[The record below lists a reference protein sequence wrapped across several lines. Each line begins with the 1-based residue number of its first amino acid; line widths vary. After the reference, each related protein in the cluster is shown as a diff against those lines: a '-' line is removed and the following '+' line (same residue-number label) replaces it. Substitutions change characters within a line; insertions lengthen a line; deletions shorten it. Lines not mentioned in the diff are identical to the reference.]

1 MKLLMT
7 TLAGLLASASF
18 ATACEI
24 TLRSSD
30 THPDGY
36 PTVEGVKAM
45 AEEVRD
51 VSRVRGRRRA
61 PSGGR
66 RPSWVG
72 QRVRRRPRSG
82 RTA

>member
-45 AEEVRD
+45 AAEEGVTVQDLMVEMLNREFA
-51 VSRVRGRRRA
+51 RKGKPEIA
-61 PSGGR
+61 WGGEGGL
-66 RPSWVG
+66 P
-72 QRVRRRPRSG
+72 
-82 RTA
+82 